1 MADYSTSPVNV
12 DEGAI
17 AKLTNLYK
25 STYKSI
31 VREIVD
37 AKGFQ
42 LYNRRQILA
51 NIQDALEKLGVKVAD
66 FIEQEIP
73 AMYKEGARDGVRQ
86 LRDQGVEVRI
96 RSGFSRFHKEAIA
109 ALVDETQTSFLE
121 TMTGIN
127 REAKVLLGKGVR
139 DLITL
144 RMAGGAVEGKSLKE
158 VKATVVG
165 ILKERGLA
173 ALIDK
178 GGHKW
183 ELDRYAEMLIRTK
196 AVEARNRGLA
206 NRMVENGYDLVQVT
220 THNSDH
226 EECRVW
232 EGKVLSLTGQT
243 KGYPTVADAEKQGLF
258 HPNCKHAINVVV
270 PELATDIGA
279 YR

>member
-1 MADYSTSPVNV
+1 
-12 DEGAI
+12 
-17 AKLTNLYK
+17 
-25 STYKSI
+25 